1 MNTRERTA
9 LVAGASGL
17 VGRALLQQLAA
28 PDSGYRAVTALV
40 RKPIAPAPRGVQQQ
54 VVDFERLPLSVP
66 AAQDLYCA
74 LGTTIKV
81 AGSKAAFR
89 AVDFDAVINTARAA
103 QAAGVKR
110 MAVVSAMGAGR
121 ASPVFYNRVKG
132 DTEAALRDMG
142 FERLIIARPSLLV
155 GPREMLGQAPR
166 LGEALMVRLV
176 TPVAGL
182 LPASIRPIDAHVV
195 ARAMCVALHQS
206 GDAVQVIESGELQQ
220 LGSA

>member
-1 MNTRERTA
+1 MNMRPRTA
-9 LVAGASGL
+9 LVVGASGL

-28 PDSGYRAVTALV
+28 PDSGYRSVTALV
-40 RKPIAPAPRGVQQQ
+40 RKPIGPAPKDVQQH
-54 VVDFERLPLSVP
+54 VFDFGRLPLAVP
-66 AAQDLYCA
+66 AADDLYCA

-110 MAVVSAMGAGR
+110 MAVVSAMGAAQK
-121 ASPVFYNRVKG
+121 ASVFYNRVKG
-132 DTEAALRDMG
+132 DTEAALREIG
-142 FERLIIARPSLLV
+142 FERLVIARPSLLV
-155 GPREMLGQAPR
+155 GPRATLGQAPR
-166 LGEALMVRLV
+166 PGEALMIRLI

-182 LPASIRPIDAHVV
+182 LPASIRPIDAQVV

-206 GDAVQVIESGELQQ
+206 GDAVQVIDSGELQQ
-220 LGSA
+220 LGSV